1 MYVGCVKKVIHTQL
15 FIVCTLYKFY
25 NVEMRDS
32 DLVIWKW
39 HGSYLIFYQIVTFP
53 VLIINSELIGVCGV
67 ADKSG
72 DVKRCGVTKT
82 ISPPSIK
89 LEPPEPEPQPQPMLP
104 DSSSDLRRGHGK
116 QAAAFHGHRVKT
128 EFEVKQEPCW
138 DTGEVWYMF
147 PPDKRC
153 LKMLRMESNILRRC
167 FAFLLK
173 CFLIF
178 CCKDLQ
184 FYYFLEWRWR
194 FCGQVCQFLVHS
206 HIHFLPGVVIFL
218 SIPNIVKNHFYMSG
232 CCRLAQSLVQLLILY
247 KI

>member
-1 MYVGCVKKVIHTQL
+1 M
-15 FIVCTLYKFY
+15 
-25 NVEMRDS
+25 
-32 DLVIWKW
+32 
-39 HGSYLIFYQIVTFP
+39 IFYQIVTFP

-138 DTGEVWYMF
+138 DTGEV
-147 PPDKRC
+147 
-153 LKMLRMESNILRRC
+153 
-167 FAFLLK
+167 
-173 CFLIF
+173 
-178 CCKDLQ
+178 
-184 FYYFLEWRWR
+184 
-194 FCGQVCQFLVHS
+194 
-206 HIHFLPGVVIFL
+206 
-218 SIPNIVKNHFYMSG
+218 
-232 CCRLAQSLVQLLILY
+232 
-247 KI
+247 